1 MAVFFGISG
10 KARKVN
16 NIYIGVGGKA
26 RKVKAAWI
34 GIGGKARKIWPIITA
49 TEIINTLNY
58 SRVGTDDWNI
68 DDKNWTYYNYST
80 NRNEYGAADQRRLD
94 NIINNY
100 AKVSTN
106 YLEVKAHKWSSG
118 NDSHQTNGVAARITN
133 QVNLTGKTKITVK
146 YKVNAHGAQLGGY
159 TANDSILYL
168 YYGTAI
174 PNSGKVNITNGYT
187 QIGNSGSINSKAV
200 NGEFTMSFNINIS
213 GNKNLMLLLDGQ
225 PTTVSRDDTSMA
237 GAVTIQSILIE

>member
-100 AKVSTN
+100 ASTS
-106 YLEVKAHKWSSG
+106 W
-118 NDSHQTNGVAARITN
+118 DFF
-133 QVNLTGKTKITVK
+133 
-146 YKVNAHGAQLGGY
+146 
-159 TANDSILYL
+159 D
-168 YYGTAI
+168 
-174 PNSGKVNITNGYT
+174 
-187 QIGNSGSINSKAV
+187 IN
-200 NGEFTMSFNINIS
+200 
-213 GNKNLMLLLDGQ
+213 
-225 PTTVSRDDTSMA
+225 
-237 GAVTIQSILIE
+237 